1 LIPLFYRRREK
12 SPQQLLGDNLT
23 VKHREEAVKIRFSL
37 FALVGCAVLFAA
49 PAFAQQKES
58 FDPQIAQQLHA
69 NGIKSDDAFNKG
81 DAAGVASVFTE
92 DAVVVTD
99 QGPVYG
105 RQAIEKMYIDLF
117 QKLHF
122 SNHIT
127 KVDQNA
133 HHVIGPAVWEVG
145 EWSTTVQGQ
154 NFGPIEAKGYFSS
167 INVREGDTWKIC
179 MLTFNITPAPAATP
193 SPTGSPSN

>member
-1 LIPLFYRRREK
+1 M
-12 SPQQLLGDNLT
+12 
-23 VKHREEAVKIRFSL
+23 KIRLL
-37 FALVGCAVLFAA
+37 FALAGWAVCFAV
-49 PAFAQQKES
+49 PAFAQQKD
-58 FDPQIAQQLHA
+58 FVDPQIAQQLHA

-105 RQAIEKMYIDLF
+105 RQALEKMYDDLF

-145 EWSTTVQGQ
+145 EWSTTIEGQ

-179 MLTFNITPAPAATP
+179 MLTFNITPPPAATGTATP
-193 SPTGSPSN
+193 SPTTTPSNQ